1 MITAQDIREKTFEKA
16 AFGGYAMNEVD
27 DFLDELAA
35 DLAASQK
42 ENDTLRAKMK
52 ILAAKIEE
60 YRGSEEA
67 MHLALVTAQKVA
79 KTITDESHAKA
90 DTLVSDAQAE
100 ADAIL
105 ADAQAKADAMVAE
118 AEAKAREVTGSI
130 EQQRETEELRLQ
142 KAQAAAAEYVKQ
154 FRAVLEHENAFLD
167 SLESSDFVQDI
178 IVTPPPTPKRA
189 IAAPAVEPEKV
200 PEAEPVPEVVE
211 EATETDTPD
220 VKAEKPRERT
230 DYAKLFEDTVY
241 AVADGDEDDTI
252 PVAEDGDDMPSF
264 RF

>member
-16 AFGGYAMNEVD
+16 TFGGYAMNEVD
-27 DFLDELAA
+27 DFLDELAS

-79 KTITDESHAKA
+79 KNITDESQAKA

-105 ADAQAKADAMVAE
+105 SDAKAKADALVAD
-118 AEAKAREVTGSI
+118 AEAKAREITGSI
-130 EQQRETEELRLQ
+130 EQQREAEELRLQ

-154 FRAVLEHENAFLD
+154 FRAVLEHESSFLD

-178 IVTPPPTPKRA
+178 IVTPPPAPQRA
-189 IAAPAVEPEKV
+189 IAAPAAQ
-200 PEAEPVPEVVE
+200 PEAEPVEEPADDGEEDYTDAAPAAEE
-211 EATETDTPD
+211 EAPQ
-220 VKAEKPRERT
+220 ERT
-230 DYAKLFEDTVY
+230 DYAKLFEDAVY
-241 AVADGDEDDTI
+241 AVADGDGDDAI
-252 PVAEDGDDMPSF
+252 PEAEDGDDAPSF